1 MWGLIEREMEY
12 FIQQLINGLSL
23 GGIYALLALGLALV
37 FSIMGL
43 INFAHG
49 DLMTLTGYGT
59 IYGIS
64 LGLPFGVAIGLG
76 LATAVIAAMI
86 MERIAFR
93 PLRGA
98 NAASM
103 LLSSFAI
110 STILHILFQNLI
122 SARPKAIAYP
132 SVFTGTFELGSAN
145 IGVIQAVSILVTI
158 ATLLALSGFLKHS
171 TLGVGMRAAA
181 QDFAAARVMGL
192 NANRLISAAFGMSGL
207 LAGIAA
213 ILWIGQRGS
222 VDPAMGLIPVI
233 KAFIAVVLG
242 GLGSLPGAV
251 LGGVLLGVIEVML
264 RAYLPDGLIPY
275 REAISLSIVIAILLA
290 RPKGILGTGEQIR

>member
-1 MWGLIEREMEY
+1 MWGLIKKMDY
-12 FIQQLINGLSL
+12 FLQQLINGLSL

-49 DLMTLTGYGT
+49 DLMTLTGYGS
-59 IYGIS
+59 IWGLS
-64 LGLPFGVAIGLG
+64 LGLPFGAAILLG
-76 LATAVIAAMI
+76 LSTAVVAAI
-86 MERIAFR
+86 LMERIAFR

-98 NAASM
+98 SAASM

-122 SARPKAIAYP
+122 SARPQAIPYP
-132 SVFTGTFELGSAN
+132 SIFVGTFDLGFA
-145 IGVIQAVSILVTI
+145 IVGVIQGVSILVTF
-158 ATLLALSGFLKHS
+158 ATLVALSGFLRHS
-171 TLGVGMRAAA
+171 TLGIGMRAAA

-192 NANRLISAAFGMSGL
+192 NANRLIGTAFGISGL

-213 ILWIGQRGS
+213 VLWIGQRGS
-222 VDPAMGLIPVI
+222 VDPAMGLLPVI

-242 GLGSLPGAV
+242 GLGSLSGAV
-251 LGGVLLGVIEVML
+251 LGGILLGLIEVML
-264 RAYLPDGLIPY
+264 RAYLPDGLLPY
-275 REAISLSIVIAILLA
+275 REAISLSIIIGILLL
-290 RPKGILGTGEQIR
+290 RPKGLLGFGDQVR

>member
-1 MWGLIEREMEY
+1 MWGLIKKMDY
-12 FIQQLINGLSL
+12 FLQQLINGLSL

-49 DLMTLTGYGT
+49 DLMTLTGYGS
-59 IYGIS
+59 IWGIS
-64 LGLPFGVAIGLG
+64 LGLPFGVAILLG
-76 LATAVIAAMI
+76 LSTAVVAAI
-86 MERIAFR
+86 LMERIAFR

-98 NAASM
+98 SAASM

-122 SARPKAIAYP
+122 SARPQAIPYP
-132 SVFTGTFELGSAN
+132 SIFVGTFDLGFA
-145 IGVIQAVSILVTI
+145 IVGVIQGVSILVTF
-158 ATLLALSGFLKHS
+158 ATLVALSGFLRHS
-171 TLGVGMRAAA
+171 TLGIGMRAAA

-192 NANRLISAAFGMSGL
+192 NANRLIGTAFGISGL

-213 ILWIGQRGS
+213 VLWIGQRGS
-222 VDPAMGLIPVI
+222 VDPAMGLLPVI

-242 GLGSLPGAV
+242 GLGSLSGAV
-251 LGGVLLGVIEVML
+251 LGGILLGVIEVML
-264 RAYLPDGLIPY
+264 RAYLPDGLLPY
-275 REAISLSIVIAILLA
+275 REAISLSIIIGILLL
-290 RPKGILGTGEQIR
+290 RPKGLLGFGDQVR